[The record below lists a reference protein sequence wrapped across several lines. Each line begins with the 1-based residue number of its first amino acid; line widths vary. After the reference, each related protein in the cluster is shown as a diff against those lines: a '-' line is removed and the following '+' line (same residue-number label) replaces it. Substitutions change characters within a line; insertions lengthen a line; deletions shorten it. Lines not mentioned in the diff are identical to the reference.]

1 MFGEAGKPIFFW
13 GKSMKIMYN
22 ELEQDLTLI
31 ESIETPAL
39 II

>member
-1 MFGEAGKPIFFW
+1 
-13 GKSMKIMYN
+13 MKIMYN